1 MKHRRQVFLLFLIA
15 SNLLS
20 QHQDHA
26 SESAKLPAK
35 PPALMSGL
43 GRTHHRIST
52 RNPDTQRFFDQ
63 GLSLVYAFN
72 RDEAVRSFQ
81 RAAEL
86 DPKCAMPY
94 WGIAIAQGPTINNP
108 QLSVARE
115 KIAYEAVQRALSLAQ
130 AAPAQEQAY
139 INALAKRYSIDP
151 NADQKKLALDYKT
164 EMERVAKRYPND
176 LDAATLYAESAMDL
190 HPWQLW
196 SRDGRATEGTEEILA
211 VLRSV
216 LARNP
221 THIGANHFYIHA
233 VEASPNPRQGVAS
246 ARRLAT
252 LTPAAGHLLHM
263 PAHIYMRTGD
273 YDAAALSNEAAA
285 AADRAYIEAYKV
297 TGSYPLSYYTHN
309 LHFLAI
315 ARSMEGNFG
324 RAMKA
329 VDDLE
334 AAIGPRLKDAPPGF
348 FNMFMPTRELILVR
362 FRRWDDIS
370 NLPEPP
376 QSMLLTRCLWHFA
389 RGMASGATGDL
400 AGAEAERSA
409 FIEAV
414 KVVPESASFDLNSGS
429 SVLKV
434 AGFML
439 DSRIA
444 VARREVA
451 AALDALRKAVDADD
465 ALVYD
470 EPPSWSLPAREC
482 LGGVLML
489 AGEHGQA
496 EKVFRDDLQRNPKNG
511 RSLFGLFQSL
521 KAQGDAA
528 GSKKV
533 QREFE
538 SAWETA
544 DTRLTLDD
552 L

>member
-1 MKHRRQVFLLFLIA
+1 MRRRRQVSLFFLIA

-20 QHQDHA
+20 QHQDHT

-43 GRTHHRIST
+43 GTTHHRIFT
-52 RNPDTQRFFDQ
+52 RNPDAQRFFDQ

-94 WGIAIAQGPTINNP
+94 WGIAIAQGPNINNP
-108 QLSVARE
+108 QLSAARE
-115 KIAYEAVQRALSLAQ
+115 KTAYQAVQRALSLAQ

-139 INALAKRYSIDP
+139 INALVKRYSIDP

-164 EMERVAKRYPND
+164 EMERVAKRYPHD

-196 SRDGRATEGTEEILA
+196 SRDGKATEGTEEILA

-233 VEASPNPRQGVAS
+233 VEASPNPRQGMAS

-252 LTPAAGHLLHM
+252 LTPAAGHLVHM

-273 YDAAALSNEAAA
+273 YHAAALSNEAAA
-285 AADRAYIEAYKV
+285 AVDRAYIETYKV
-297 TGSYPLSYYTHN
+297 TGSYSVSYYTHN

-324 RAMKA
+324 GAMKA

-334 AAIGPRLKDAPPGF
+334 AAIGPRLKDLPGF
-348 FNMFMPTRELILVR
+348 FDMFMPTRALILVR
-362 FRRWDDIS
+362 FRRWDDIR

-376 QSMLLTRCLWHFA
+376 QSMQLTRCLWHFA

-400 AGAEAERSA
+400 AGAEAERTA
-409 FIEAV
+409 FLGAV
-414 KVVPESASFDLNSGS
+414 KAVPESASFDLNSGS

-444 VARREVA
+444 LARREVA
-451 AALDALRKAVDADD
+451 AAIDALRKAVEAED

-470 EPPSWSLPAREC
+470 EPPSWYLPARES

-489 AGEHGQA
+489 AGEHSQA
-496 EKVFRDDLQRNPKNG
+496 ETVFRDDLQRNPKSG
-511 RSLFGLFQSL
+511 RSLFGLSQSL
-521 KAQGDAA
+521 KAQGDAG
-528 GSKKV
+528 GSRKV

-538 SAWETA
+538 SAWATA
-544 DTRLTLDD
+544 DTRLTLGD